1 MPLLPRLASLYKK
14 GAKCRVKS
22 LSLYKL
28 SLPEGGTLT
37 LDLEDVPAG
46 SMIYLDELL
55 QSVSLVGGLSPDS
68 DVELSLVDLVDDC
81 ALLNELSENV

>member
-1 MPLLPRLASLYKK
+1 MPLLPRLASYKK
-14 GAKCRVKS
+14 GAKCKVES
-22 LSLYKL
+22 LVLYKL

-37 LDLEDVPAG
+37 LELKDVPAG
-46 SMIYLDELL
+46 SMVYLDELL